1 MSKLRLATTWLDGCS
16 GCHMSL
22 LDMDELILDL
32 AAKVDIVYGPLVD
45 FKKIP
50 KDIDIAVVEGA
61 VSNEED
67 LEKVR
72 KLRKRSRILVA
83 LGDCAVTANVPAMRN
98 SFGVECV
105 LARAYQENV
114 QLNPQIPQTIIPPLL
129 PHARPVREIVPV
141 DVFIP
146 GCPPPADVIFFAL
159 SELIEGRIPALS
171 DRTRFGL

>member
-22 LDMDELILDL
+22 LDMDERL
-32 AAKVDIVYGPLVD
+32 AVLAEKVDIVYGPLVD
-45 FKKIP
+45 FKKVP

-72 KLRKRSRILVA
+72 KLRKRSKILVA
-83 LGDCAVTANVPAMRN
+83 LGDCAVTANVPSMRN
-98 SFGVECV
+98 SFGVDAIFE
-105 LARAYQENV
+105 RGYKENV
-114 QLNPQIPQTIIPPLL
+114 ALNPGIPNAVIPPLL

-141 DVFIP
+141 DVFVP

-159 SELIEGRIPALS
+159 CELVEGRIPDLT
-171 DRTRFGL
+171 DRTRFGK

>member
-1 MSKLRLATTWLDGCS
+1 MTKLRLATTWLDGCS

-22 LDMDELILDL
+22 LDMDERLIVL
-32 AAKVDIVYGPLVD
+32 AEKVDIVYGPLVD

-50 KDIDIAVVEGA
+50 KNLDIAVVEGA

-72 KLRKRSRILVA
+72 KLRKRSKLLVA

-98 SFGVECV
+98 SFGTDTV
-105 LARAYQENV
+105 LDRAYIENAN
-114 QLNPQIPQTIIPPLL
+114 LHPQIPTQIIPPLL

-159 SELIEGRIPALS
+159 CELVEGRIPNLN
-171 DRTRFGL
+171 DRTRFGK